1 MNKQTIIKAI
11 TLLKTNFTNSLKDYT
26 KADLNT
32 LVELWYEMFKQD
44 DEKTFNEAITNII
57 KKGDYFPTVSQI
69 KKEMANLQT
78 KDLPNAEDEWQEV
91 LKAVHK
97 FGSYKEQE
105 ALDSLKPY
113 TAYITRHIGYRNI
126 CMAEEQTWNKKEF
139 IGEYETMKDRDIE
152 NLQLGNKQDL
162 KLIGG

>member
-1 MNKQTIIKAI
+1 MNKENFIKA
-11 TLLKTNFTNSLKDYT
+11 LKFLGTAYNKEFTQEQAEVWYKFFVDDDY
-26 KADLNT
+26 
-32 LVELWYEMFKQD
+32 ELFRQAIKNLIAKQD
-44 DEKTFNEAITNII
+44 FSPSI
-57 KKGDYFPTVSQI
+57 SQI
-69 KKEMANLQT
+69 KKEMANLQI
-78 KDLPNAEDEWQEV
+78 DIPSAEDEWQEV

-126 CMAEEQTWNKKEF
+126 CMSEDQTWNKKEF
-139 IGEYETMKDRDIE
+139 IGEYEVMKDKEIE
-152 NLQLGNKQDL
+152 KLQLGNDL

>member
-1 MNKQTIIKAI
+1 MNKENFIKA
-11 TLLKTNFTNSLKDYT
+11 LKFLGTAYNKEFTQEQAEVWYKFFVDDDY
-26 KADLNT
+26 
-32 LVELWYEMFKQD
+32 ELFRQAIKNLIAKQD
-44 DEKTFNEAITNII
+44 FSPSI
-57 KKGDYFPTVSQI
+57 SQI
-69 KKEMANLQT
+69 KKEMANLQI
-78 KDLPNAEDEWQEV
+78 DIPSAEDEWQEV

-126 CMAEEQTWNKKEF
+126 CMSEDQTWNKKEF
-139 IGEYETMKDRDIE
+139 IGEYEVMKDKEIE
-152 NLQLGNKQDL
+152 NLQLGNDL

>member
-1 MNKQTIIKAI
+1 MNKENFIKA
-11 TLLKTNFTNSLKDYT
+11 LKFLGTSYDKEFTQEQAEVWYKFFVDDDYELFRQAIKNSIVKYDFLPSI
-26 KADLNT
+26 A
-32 LVELWYEMFKQD
+32 
-44 DEKTFNEAITNII
+44 
-57 KKGDYFPTVSQI
+57 QI
-69 KKEMANLQT
+69 KKEMANLQI
-78 KDLPNAEDEWQEV
+78 DIPSAEDEWQEV

-126 CMAEEQTWNKKEF
+126 CMSEDQTWNKKEF
-139 IGEYETMKDRDIE
+139 IGEYEVMKDKEIE
-152 NLQLGNKQDL
+152 NLQLGNDL